1 MVDWRKFTATVGGAA
16 LTVGVLAVAPGL
28 AEERE
33 QRQTSMAA
41 AAVAGG
47 IEIWGST
54 TASYPEA
61 DGPWSQ
67 LGTHQATAAAGA
79 QLVIR
84 ADGTLQALP
93 GTAASLANIPAAVS
107 STTVVD
113 AGVSH
118 VQMAWAVTADGNLHK
133 WGGSRGTVVP
143 DGTFTPDALE
153 APGKKVIEATGSGTG
168 AGFLV
173 RFDDG
178 SVTRVDGVGPFA
190 PLNDGEPLT
199 DVTMLAG
206 TMSSSV
212 VPIDFA
218 LRSDGSIVAVDYD
231 QWSTVVPADAADP
244 VVDIAVQP
252 GASTSMVPWGT
263 AVRASGEVF
272 AFDQNGAYPDTGFA
286 ELGGI
291 NGTPVQVARAGG
303 YAAALTDAGDVHIW
317 AARTAGS
324 SSVPENFQPPASLQG
339 MDVLDIESGNGL
351 FRAIVTESDDP
362 QLPPLEVTDG
372 PSITGTPQVGQ
383 TLTATPA
390 TFNETEGVTLSH
402 QWLADGEP
410 IAGAT
415 NVTYALT
422 AAEEGATIT
431 YVTTATRAADGAEL
445 ASQPSNA
452 LGPVEGVELPEFTV
466 EEQPTIEGDTQV
478 GETITATPATF
489 SDTEGV
495 TVEHQWYADD
505 TLIEGANGPTLTLDR
520 SHEGA
525 MISYATKGTRTID
538 GAEATSERTEE
549 IGPVVPVEL
558 MLTGQ
563 PTITGRPFI
572 GEELTVTP
580 APVTD
585 DRADITYQWYVG
597 EGEEFTPIEGATETT
612 LELTEELRDLHV
624 MVEQIA
630 TRSLDGARASGESI
644 AVGPVTDAPVELTV
658 ETEAGL
664 TGTPR
669 VGQTLTG
676 TPATFSTTENV
687 TVTNYW
693 VIGNQEIEATGNT
706 LVLTNDHV
714 RQNIQFKSVATR
726 GDEAVPSV
734 SPTVG
739 PVLVVLAPT
748 AKPTIA
754 GTPQVG
760 QTLTGT
766 PATFNDTQG
775 VTVANRWLADGQPI
789 SGATSTTFTLTE
801 AQFGKVI
808 TFESTATRGA
818 DTANSVSDP
827 TGQVTR
833 APLTVTSKPTISGDA
848 RVGQTLTGT
857 PAVYSATE
865 GVTITNRWLADGQ
878 PIDGATGTTLELTG
892 EHLGRTITF
901 ESIAQRGDE
910 DPVSSVSDP
919 KGPVLPE
926 EDQEPSGEVVIDLD
940 GPTAP
945 GSTIRVSVGT
955 DFAGQQVQLYLSN
968 LDRLLGGVTVGED
981 GFIEVKV
988 PGDIPLGEHTLAV
1001 YDENGDLIG
1010 WDNFSVSLALPEDPA
1025 LKDAITVTP
1034 DTVAP
1039 GQEVVITVGQ
1049 QYAGQMVRVVLFSA
1063 PRDLGFFQVAADG
1076 TIRVQIP
1083 SDVTPGEHRIA
1094 VYDADGNLI
1103 GWQDITVTGD
1113 AAAGGGVG
1121 SGVAGRGMGNFGAD
1135 SPEFLAPL
1143 GLAILLAGAV
1153 TLGAGWRRRQQLS

>member
-1 MVDWRKFTATVGGAA
+1 MIAGD
-16 LTVGVLAVAPGL
+16 
-28 AEERE
+28 
-33 QRQTSMAA
+33 
-41 AAVAGG
+41 AAV
-47 IEIWGST
+47 
-54 TASYPEA
+54 
-61 DGPWSQ
+61 
-67 LGTHQATAAAGA
+67 
-79 QLVIR
+79 
-84 ADGTLQALP
+84 
-93 GTAASLANIPAAVS
+93 
-107 STTVVD
+107 
-113 AGVSH
+113 
-118 VQMAWAVTADGNLHK
+118 
-133 WGGSRGTVVP
+133 
-143 DGTFTPDALE
+143 
-153 APGKKVIEATGSGTG
+153 GK
-168 AGFLV
+168 
-173 RFDDG
+173 
-178 SVTRVDGVGPFA
+178 
-190 PLNDGEPLT
+190 
-199 DVTMLAG
+199 
-206 TMSSSV
+206 
-212 VPIDFA
+212 
-218 LRSDGSIVAVDYD
+218 
-231 QWSTVVPADAADP
+231 
-244 VVDIAVQP
+244 
-252 GASTSMVPWGT
+252 
-263 AVRASGEVF
+263 
-272 AFDQNGAYPDTGFA
+272 
-286 ELGGI
+286 
-291 NGTPVQVARAGG
+291 
-303 YAAALTDAGDVHIW
+303 
-317 AARTAGS
+317 
-324 SSVPENFQPPASLQG
+324 
-339 MDVLDIESGNGL
+339 
-351 FRAIVTESDDP
+351 
-362 QLPPLEVTDG
+362 
-372 PSITGTPQVGQ
+372 

-390 TFNETEGVTLSH
+390 TFSETDGVVLSH
-402 QWLADGEP
+402 QWFADGEA
-410 IAGAT
+410 IEGAT
-415 NVTYALT
+415 NPAYTLT
-422 AAEEGATIT
+422 SAEANAMIT
-431 YVTTATRAADGAEL
+431 YVTTATRDADGAVV
-445 ASQPSNA
+445 ASGPSNE
-452 LGPVEGVELPEFTV
+452 LGPVEEGFHIIGQPTITGNPVVGQRLSVINAPVSEGRPQTAFQWYVGDGETFEPVAGATGGTFLLTEDHNRQYVKVVQTSTLAGVSDTAESIPVGPVLGDFTV
-466 EEQPTIEGDTQV
+466 EQQPTIDGDPQV

-489 SDTEGV
+489 SDTEDV

-505 TLIEGANGPTLTLDR
+505 TLIEGANGPTLTLDQ

-525 MISYATKGTRTID
+525 VISYATKGTRTID
-538 GAEATSERTEE
+538 GAEATSDRTEA
-549 IGPVVPVEL
+549 IGPVIPVEL
-558 MLTGQ
+558 MITGQ
-563 PTITGRPFI
+563 PTITGQPFI
-572 GEELTVTP
+572 GRQLTVTP

-585 DRADITYQWYVG
+585 DRAEITYQWYVG
-597 EGEEFTPIEGATETT
+597 EGEEFAPIEGATETT
-612 LELTEELRDLHV
+612 LELTEELRDQHV
-624 MVEQIA
+624 LVEQIA
-630 TRSLDGARASGESI
+630 TRSLDEARASAESI
-644 AVGPVTDAPVELTV
+644 AVGPITDAPVELTV

-676 TPATFSTTENV
+676 TPATFSTTEGV

-693 VIGNQEIEATGNT
+693 VIGDQEIEADGTT
-706 LVLTNDHV
+706 LVLTDDHV

-775 VTVANRWLADGQPI
+775 VTVANRWLADGEPI
-789 SGATSTTFTLTE
+789 SGAASTTFTLTE
-801 AQFGKVI
+801 AQFGKAI

-865 GVTITNRWLADGQ
+865 GVTITNRWLADGE

-892 EHLGRTITF
+892 EHLARTITF

-910 DPVSSVSDP
+910 EPVSSVSDP

-926 EDQEPSGEVVIDLD
+926 EDQEPSGDVVIDLD

-1001 YDENGDLIG
+1001 YDANGDLIG
-1010 WDNFSVSLALPEDPA
+1010 WDDFSVSLERPEDPA
-1025 LKDAITVTP
+1025 LQDAITVTP
-1034 DTVAP
+1034 DTVQP
-1039 GQEVVITVGQ
+1039 GQEVVITVGADR
-1049 QYAGQMVRVVLFSA
+1049 AGQMVRVVMFST
-1063 PRDLGFFQVAADG
+1063 PRELGFFQVAADG

-1103 GWQDITVTGD
+1103 GWQDITVVGD
-1113 AAAGGGVG
+1113 AAAGGGAG
-1121 SGVAGRGMGNFGAD
+1121 SGVAGRGMGNFGAE